1 MGIFKRRRGDT
12 AALEAEALVRRIE
25 RAVSSGKTGAV
36 TDEARAELRECLAE
50 AESRLGDGHRATQLA
65 LHHLSVGLL
74 LHTSLVAEAEAG
86 FRRLRKVRGQA
97 LTDRATPFL
106 LRLHAVSLS
115 RLGRHEEAAREYEA
129 VGDQLG
135 DHVDELSS
143 AWLGVR
149 ALRSAELCH
158 LRRFAE
164 AEADA
169 RAIIERS
176 VFTRAPTGLF
186 VRWIATHALSHALT
200 RQGRPEEAESLARK
214 ALAAMRVRQDGR
226 GDLVFSLEQSL
237 VHALS
242 AQGRHAEA
250 LDCVT
255 SARQAYNPPLHFDAA
270 EVHTAGVPTAE
281 ALLGLGRHDEAAQA
295 ARDTITALTELF
307 SPDHA
312 CVRDARELL
321 ERATSPTAR

>member
-1 MGIFKRRRGDT
+1 M
-12 AALEAEALVRRIE
+12 
-25 RAVSSGKTGAV
+25 
-36 TDEARAELRECLAE
+36 AE

-65 LHHLSVGLL
+65 LHHLSVALL
-74 LHTSLVAEAEAG
+74 LHTSHMAEAEAG
-86 FRRLRKVRGQA
+86 FRRLRSIRGRTV
-97 LTDRATPFL
+97 TDRATPSL
-106 LRLHAVSLS
+106 LRLHATSLS

-135 DHVDELSS
+135 ELVDELSS

-149 ALRSAELCH
+149 ALRAPELCH

-186 VRWIATHALSHALT
+186 VRWIATHALSYALT
-200 RQGRPEEAESLARK
+200 GQGRPKEAESAARQ
-214 ALAAMRVRQDGR
+214 ALAAMRARQDDR
-226 GDLVFSLEQSL
+226 GDLVFSLELSL
-237 VHALS
+237 AHALS
-242 AQGRHAEA
+242 AQGRYAEA

-255 SARQAYNPPLHFDAA
+255 GARRAYNPALYVDAA
-270 EVHTAGVPTAE
+270 EVHTAGIPEAE
-281 ALLGLGRHDEAAQA
+281 ALLGLERQDEAARV
-295 ARDTITALTELF
+295 ARDTIAALTELF
-307 SPDHA
+307 SPEHA

-321 ERATSPTAR
+321 ERATNPTAP

>member
-1 MGIFKRRRGDT
+1 MGIFKRRRADT

-25 RAVSSGKTGAV
+25 RAVSKGGANA
-36 TDEARAELRECLAE
+36 TAEEARAELRECLAE

-65 LHHLSVGLL
+65 LHHLSVALI

-86 FRRLRKVRGQA
+86 FRRLRTIRGQA
-97 LTDRATPFL
+97 LTDRATPGL
-106 LRLHAVSLS
+106 LRLHAASLS
-115 RLGRHEEAAREYEA
+115 RLGRHEEAAREYEI

-135 DHVDELSS
+135 EHVDELSS
-143 AWLGVR
+143 AWLIVR
-149 ALRSAELCH
+149 ALRSPELCH

-176 VFTRAPTGLF
+176 VFTRAPIGLF
-186 VRWIATHALSHALT
+186 VRWTATHALSYALT
-200 RQGRPEEAESLARK
+200 RQGRPEEAESAARQ
-214 ALAAMRVRQDGR
+214 ALAAMRARQDGR
-226 GDLVFSLEQSL
+226 GDLVFSLELSL
-237 VHALS
+237 AHALS
-242 AQGRHAEA
+242 AQGRYAEA
-250 LDCVT
+250 LDGVT
-255 SARQAYNPPLHFDAA
+255 SARRAYNPSLHYDAA
-270 EVHTAGVPTAE
+270 EVHTAGVPMAE
-281 ALLGLGRHDEAAQA
+281 ALLGLERHDEAAQV

-321 ERATSPTAR
+321 ERATSPTAP